1 MSLAVGRAPYRKG
14 LGSNS
19 SSPPRRAMGPHP
31 AAARRTSHFPDAKAP
46 GVRNPSHPGSVI
58 SIFGA
63 APRGSRSV
71 LQKVVADLP
80 YFDSRTRIFKLFLD
94 FCRLL
99 LVDAFLDRLR
109 RRLDKVLGFLEAELR
124 QSPHFLDHIDLLLAD
139 RGQDDIELGL
149 FGDRL
154 GGRRR

>member
-31 AAARRTSHFPDAKAP
+31 AAMRRTSHFPDAPAP
-46 GVRNPSHPGSVI
+46 GVRHLSHPGSVS

-63 APRGSRSV
+63 APSGSRSV

-94 FCRLL
+94 FCCLF

-109 RRLDKVLGFLEAELR
+109 RGLDEILGLLEAELR
-124 QSPHFLDHIDLLLAD
+124 QRPHFLDNIDFLLAD
-139 RGQDDIELGL
+139 RGQD
-149 FGDRL
+149 
-154 GGRRR
+154 

>member
-1 MSLAVGRAPYRKG
+1 MSLSVGRAPWGKARI
-14 LGSNS
+14 
-19 SSPPRRAMGPHP
+19 PQRRQFRAAGPHP
-31 AAARRTSHFPDAKAP
+31 AAARRTSHFPDAPAP
-46 GVRNPSHPGSVI
+46 GVRNLSHPGSVS

-63 APRGSRSV
+63 APSGSRSV

-94 FCRLL
+94 FSGLF

-109 RRLDKVLGFLEAELR
+109 RRLDEILGLLEAELR
-124 QSPHFLDHIDLLLAD
+124 QRPYFFDHIDFLLAD
-139 RGQDDIELGL
+139 RGQDDVELGL

-154 GGRRR
+154 GDR